1 MTAKN
6 GAFNDF
12 YFRLIGIPLVGFLIP
27 PIFFH
32 NTVENGYIFWKNV
45 GFSMFYT
52 ALYWHVC
59 RVVIQ
64 RVNARFPNLEDNNK
78 RLFWILVPCFVI
90 IIGLCNFI
98 HLCIEPFA
106 HIPERESMPPILHI
120 NAASFVSFIAIA
132 AMYEARR
139 YSELWRQTVIEKE
152 QLAKANL
159 QSQLEGLKSQV
170 NPHFLFNSLNTLI
183 HIIPENQ
190 EVAVRFVRKMSKVY
204 RYILE
209 MRDSSTTPV
218 STELEFLNAYVFLL
232 KERFGDNFQAEIH
245 ENTEGVSDLEIV
257 PLSLQILF
265 ENAVKHN
272 VISAQKPLHIE
283 LFVEGERLIV
293 RNNFQPKNQVQ
304 EGTGV
309 GLENIKN
316 RYALVCQK
324 SVEVVVTK
332 QYFTVALPLL
342 KGQKGDLPLSK
353 KEISII

>member
-1 MTAKN
+1 MTIKN
-6 GAFNDF
+6 GAFNDV

-32 NTVENGYIFWKNV
+32 YAIENTPFFWRSV
-45 GFSMFYT
+45 GFSTFYT
-52 ALYWHVC
+52 ILYWQIS
-59 RVVIQ
+59 RAIIIK
-64 RVNARFPNLEDNNK
+64 VNARFPDIKDNKK
-78 RLFWILVPCFVI
+78 RILSIIIPCFTI
-90 IIGLCNFI
+90 ILGLCNVI
-98 HLCIEPFA
+98 HFVIEPYCL
-106 HIPERESMPPILHI
+106 PLLMREKIPPILQL
-120 NAASFVSFIAIA
+120 NAASIVSFVAIA
-132 AMYEARR
+132 SMYEAMR
-139 YSELWRQTVIEKE
+139 YAELWRQTTIEKE

-183 HIIPENQ
+183 HIIPENPDN
-190 EVAVRFVRKMSKVY
+190 AVRFVQKMSKVY

-209 MRDSSTTPV
+209 MRDCSTTPI
-218 STELEFLNAYVFLL
+218 STELEFLNAYIFLL
-232 KERFGDNFQAEIH
+232 KERFGDNFEAKIH
-245 ENTEGVSDLEIV
+245 PNTEGVADMEIV

-283 LFVEGERLIV
+283 LFVEGKRLVI

-316 RYALVCQK
+316 RYALVSQK
-324 SVEVVVTK
+324 TVEVVVTK

-342 KGQKGDLPLSK
+342 GSK
-353 KEISII
+353 KVIASVS